1 MHRVFAKQRRHGS
14 AKASWRRGIAE
25 QSLKGGGEGKPQPFE
40 GKKPQKFHTKKK
52 NGRSRGERGGER
64 RGSPTRPLSSLKL
77 VGTNFQII
85 KPSHYFFPLNP
96 KAQVSITNFAL
107 SANGTVSYSSSG
119 LQQE

>member
-1 MHRVFAKQRRHGS
+1 MHRVFAKQRRRGS

-64 RGSPTRPLSSLKL
+64 RGSPTRPWFAGAALLFKVSGNKFSNYKAL
-77 VGTNFQII
+77 
-85 KPSHYFFPLNP
+85 PLFLP
-96 KAQVSITNFAL
+96 TEPQSPGVP
-107 SANGTVSYSSSG
+107 Y
-119 LQQE
+119 